1 MKKREKGSVVST
13 TDKVGRDE
21 LADLLV
27 DSLNKLNK
35 EGGKVAFFLD
45 DQEDPSVITDWIST
59 GSTLLDLAISNRADG
74 GLPVG
79 RMVELNG
86 LEGSGKSL
94 IAAHIIANTQK
105 KGGIG
110 VMIDTETAAAPD
122 FWKAIGV
129 NLGACPYVNLTTVE
143 EIFAYMEHIIGTIR
157 KSNSDRILTIVV
169 DSVAAAS
176 CETEMESEHGKDGY
190 NTSKSIIISKAMR
203 KITNL
208 IGKQRVLIVFTNQL
222 RMNMAAMA
230 FGDKYVVSG
239 GKSLA
244 YHCSVRVR
252 LSNLGKIK
260 KGDDVIGNKCKAQV
274 VKNRMGPPQR
284 TADFSIFFDSGIQD
298 LASWL
303 DWLKENGHAK
313 AASGA
318 YTIDI
323 GEESFR
329 LTTREFVEKVNTDA
343 DFKQKVYG
351 VICNS
356 YIMKYRDPNS
366 KIDEDITVTNDEDS
380 EIAGKEVS
388 DE

>member
-1 MKKREKGSVVST
+1 MKKKEKATGAST
-13 TDKVGRDE
+13 SSKVERDD

-27 DSLNKLNK
+27 ESLNKINK
-35 EGGKVAFFLD
+35 DGGKVAFFLD
-45 DQEDPSVITDWIST
+45 DQEDASVITDWIST
-59 GSTLLDLAISNRADG
+59 GSTLLDLAISNRENG

-110 VMIDTETAAAPD
+110 VMIDTESAAAPD

-129 NLGACPYVNLTTVE
+129 NLSTCPYVNLTTVE
-143 EIFAYMEHIIGTIR
+143 EIFSYIEHIVGTIR
-157 KSNSDRILTIVV
+157 KANSDRILTIVV

-208 IGKQRVLIVFTNQL
+208 IGHQRVLIVFTNQL
-222 RMNMAAMA
+222 RMNMSAMA

-252 LSNLGKIK
+252 LNNVGKIK
-260 KGDDVIGNKCKAQV
+260 KGDDVIGNECKAQV

-284 TADFSIFFDSGIQD
+284 TAEFSIFFDSGIQD
-298 LASWL
+298 LSSWL
-303 DWLKENGHAK
+303 EFLKKHGLATK
-313 AASGA
+313 SGQA
-318 YTIDI
+318 YNII
-323 GEESFR
+323 LGEETVKLSS
-329 LTTREFVEKVNTDA
+329 REFVEKINADA
-343 DFKQKVYG
+343 EFKQKVYSL
-351 VICNS
+351 ICNS

-366 KIDEDITVTNDEDS
+366 KIDEDVTITDDEDS
-380 EIAGKEVS
+380 ELGKSES
-388 DE
+388 DD